1 MPALLPRPGDEQD
14 QQDDCETPEEFR
26 VGLET
31 LYGGQ
36 SRRIL
41 RIQESLAPLKGVDR
55 ILGLERVE
63 DLLLDPAGTV
73 YGEIAFILENQPD
86 QGSDRPG
93 KQLASLGEQF
103 DLGVQRVSTR
113 PVVEI
118 VQPCAEQKNEVTE
131 KITCKQKSRPGLSIG
146 KTGIVLSDDQRPDVF
161 HEQPGEQR
169 SR

>member
-63 DLLLDPAGTV
+63 GLLLDPAGTV

-86 QGSDRPG
+86 QGPGRPG
-93 KQLASLGEQF
+93 GRRAARG
-103 DLGVQRVSTR
+103 GRGGR
-113 PVVEI
+113 GGRRG
-118 VQPCAEQKNEVTE
+118 AA
-131 KITCKQKSRPGLSIG
+131 RPG
-146 KTGIVLSDDQRPDVF
+146 
-161 HEQPGEQR
+161 GE
-169 SR
+169 